1 MYPHKVYQIK
11 LFKTSLQTERD
22 VIMKFP
28 LFLKY
33 KIRVINILM
42 LILSRFAV
50 CFYLKSHNKKFIKPD
65 LDHKEANN
73 KKYSKIHDKNKKNN
87 KNISKSNAKK
97 LYYFFLTTNSNQIN

>member
-65 LDHKEANN
+65 LDHKETNN
-73 KKYSKIHDKNKKNN
+73 KKYSKIHDKNKNIAKTYLKAMPKNY
-87 KNISKSNAKK
+87 II
-97 LYYFFLTTNSNQIN
+97 FF